1 MRTVCFKYKLCNK
14 LNSKT
19 HQAKWRNDLKAHSQV
34 RENFW
39 PLFKNDENCFFISPK
54 MLFPLGKYLKYYSD
68 VFISK
73 KRSWYEI

>member
-1 MRTVCFKYKLCNK
+1 MRTACFKYKLCNK

-19 HQAKWRNDLKAHSQV
+19 HQAKWRNDLKTHSQV

-39 PLFKNDENCFFISPK
+39 PFFKNDENCFFISPK

-68 VFISK
+68 VFISE
-73 KRSWYEI
+73 KRSW